1 VADRAV
7 VSLDLRHAWT
17 ELLPGQAA
25 LGAEL
30 LARWS
35 EPHRRYHDTSHL
47 AAALESLAELGGA
60 ARVERLAIWFHD
72 AVHTGRPGA
81 DECDSAEL
89 ARTRLSSAGLHP
101 HDTAEVARLVLVTVH
116 HSPTPGDPAGARV
129 SDADLAVLGS
139 DPIAYAASVA
149 ALRAEATGTPEDVW
163 RETRLNRLAELLTT
177 EPLFHTATGR
187 HRWLVRAR
195 ANLLAEQQELLDAT

>member
-1 VADRAV
+1 MSV
-7 VSLDLRHAWT
+7 DLQDAWT
-17 ELLPGQAA
+17 ELLPGQPA

-35 EPHRRYHDTSHL
+35 EPHRRYHDATHL
-47 AAALESLAELGGA
+47 ATALDALTELGGT

-72 AVHTGRPGA
+72 AIHSGRPGV
-81 DECDSAEL
+81 DETASARLAGDRLLVAGL
-89 ARTRLSSAGLHP
+89 ARH
-101 HDTAEVARLVLVTVH
+101 EVSEVCRLVMVTVH
-116 HSPTPGDPAGARV
+116 HSPTPDDPAGARV

-139 DPIAYAASVA
+139 DATAYAASVA

-163 RETRLNRLAELLTT
+163 RETRLARLAELLTS

-187 HRWLVRAR
+187 HRWLFRAR
-195 ANLLAEQQELLDAT
+195 TNLLAEQQELLDAT

>member
-1 VADRAV
+1 M
-7 VSLDLRHAWT
+7 SFDLQRAWT
-17 ELLPGQAA
+17 ELLPGRPD

-47 AAALESLAELGGA
+47 VAALDALSELGGA
-60 ARVERLAIWFHD
+60 ARTERLAIWFHD
-72 AVHTGRPGA
+72 AVHAGRPGE
-81 DECDSAEL
+81 DERDSAQL
-89 ARTRLSSAGLHP
+89 ARMRLSGAGLHP
-101 HDTAEVARLVLVTVH
+101 DDTAEVARLVLVTVH
-116 HSPTPGDPAGARV
+116 HSPSPDDPAGARV

-149 ALRAEATGTPEDVW
+149 ALRAEAAGTPQDAW
-163 RETRLNRLAELLTT
+163 REMRLARLAELLTT
-177 EPLFHTATGR
+177 EPLFHTAAGR

-195 ANLLAEQQELLDAT
+195 ANLFAEQQELLDAT